1 MIETKNYKYY
11 LKIINKIEKTR
22 SKNNKNWMDLLRLA
36 FRENPHAAIKVVRGI
51 FKEDQKVSKLVKEL
65 TKS

>member
-1 MIETKNYKYY
+1 
-11 LKIINKIEKTR
+11 
-22 SKNNKNWMDLLRLA
+22 MDLLRLA
-36 FRENPHAAIKVVRGI
+36 FKENPRAAIKVVRGI